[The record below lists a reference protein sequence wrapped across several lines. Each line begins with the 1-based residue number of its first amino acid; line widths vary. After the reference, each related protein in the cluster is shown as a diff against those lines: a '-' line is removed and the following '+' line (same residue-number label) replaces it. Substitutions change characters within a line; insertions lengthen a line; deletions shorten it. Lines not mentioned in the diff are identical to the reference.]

1 MPNLKT
7 KVSFKGT
14 KEQEK
19 ELVDFIRAH
28 SQDKGSMMPI
38 LQKAQE
44 MYGYIPEE
52 VQIIIAEE
60 TGVPLSEIYGIVSFY
75 SQFTLN
81 PKGKYQISVC
91 LGTACYV
98 KGAGDILD
106 KVCEIIGCES
116 GSITDDGMFSVDAT
130 RCIGACGLA
139 PVFTVN
145 ESVYGRVDVAETE
158 QIIQKY
164 VAEAKGS

>member
-106 KVCEIIGCES
+106 KVCESIGCES

-158 QIIQKY
+158 QIIKKY